1 MEKERR
7 PMSESELQEAVAR
20 LERGG
25 RYEPAVL
32 DLVREDYRFGLSK
45 AQIDIYLQSK
55 MDPERM
61 KIVSEILRRY
71 GEELAAVIVKCQPP
85 DIYRMWVSAE
95 YYEKGVPLETIEGVL
110 GEDQTA
116 YAMRRIYQQVLD
128 ETKKPDRV
136 TQPEAAT
143 CEVNQNQAVSEDV
156 VKELQKRLDEKDA
169 LITSQ
174 QERIHTLND
183 ALEQSR
189 REMAKKE
196 EELWEMRRAMDV
208 REVQRQEPEYVRS
221 VPVLEK
227 RAVSVSESGG
237 GRTGSAPEAGRKDTG
252 LAAMLGRFARK
263 EKAHQDM
270 VGLVANGNLSTGQ
283 LAMIRV
289 AMEKG
294 LREEQIHQL
303 ITSRVP
309 AEQMKEIIEIAVLEN
324 QMQ

>member
-1 MEKERR
+1 MEKERK

-61 KIVSEILRRY
+61 RIVSEILRRY
-71 GEELAAVIVKCQPP
+71 GEELAALIVKCQPS

-95 YYEKGVPLETIEGVL
+95 YFEKGVPLETIEGVL

-116 YAMRRIYQQVLD
+116 YAMRRIYQQVLE

-143 CEVNQNQAVSEDV
+143 CEVNQNHAVSEDV
-156 VKELQKRLDEKDA
+156 VKELQKRLEEKDA
-169 LITSQ
+169 LIAEQ
-174 QERIHTLND
+174 QAGIRQIND

-189 REMAKKE
+189 RELAKKE

-208 REVQRQEPEYVRS
+208 REVQRQEPEYAR
-221 VPVLEK
+221 PVSGLQKTETHATENQTDS
-227 RAVSVSESGG
+227 RQLAQES
-237 GRTGSAPEAGRKDTG
+237 GRKDTG

>member
-1 MEKERR
+1 MEQERK

-20 LERGG
+20 LGRGG
-25 RYEPAVL
+25 RYDPAVL

-55 MDPERM
+55 MDPQRM
-61 KIVSEILRRY
+61 RIVSEILRRY
-71 GEELAAVIVKCQPP
+71 GEKLAEVIVKCQPP

-95 YYEKGVPLETIEGVL
+95 YFEKGVSLETIESVL
-110 GEDQTA
+110 SEDRTA
-116 YAMRRIYQQVLD
+116 YAMRRVYQKVLEQTKQQKEETQKTDQVSASMD
-128 ETKKPDRV
+128 
-136 TQPEAAT
+136 
-143 CEVNQNQAVSEDV
+143 AVMADM
-156 VKELQKRLDEKDA
+156 QKRLDEKDA

-174 QERIHTLND
+174 QAGIRQIND

-189 REMAKKE
+189 RELAKKE
-196 EELWEMRRAMDV
+196 EELWKMRRAMDV
-208 REVQRQEPEYVRS
+208 REVQRQEVVDR
-221 VPVLEK
+221 
-227 RAVSVSESGG
+227 R
-237 GRTGSAPEAGRKDTG
+237 DTG

-263 EKAHQDM
+263 EKVHQDM
-270 VGLVANGNLSTGQ
+270 VGLVANGNLSTEQ

-294 LREEQIHQL
+294 LKEEQIHQL

-324 QMQ
+324 KMQ

>member
-1 MEKERR
+1 MEQERK

-61 KIVSEILRRY
+61 RIVSEILRRY

-95 YYEKGVPLETIEGVL
+95 YYEKGVPLETIESVL
-110 GEDQTA
+110 REDQTA

-143 CEVNQNQAVSEDV
+143 CKEHQNHAASEDE

-169 LITSQ
+169 LIISQ

-189 REMAKKE
+189 RELAKKE
-196 EELWEMRRAMDV
+196 EELWEMRRVMDV

-227 RAVSVSESGG
+227 TAVSVSERGG
-237 GRTGSAPEAGRKDTG
+237 GRTESAPEAGRKDTG

-294 LREEQIHQL
+294 LKEEQIHQL

>member
-1 MEKERR
+1 MEKERK

-25 RYEPAVL
+25 RYAPEVL

-55 MDPERM
+55 MDLERM
-61 KIVSEILRRY
+61 RIVSEILRRY
-71 GEELAAVIVKCQPP
+71 DEELAAVIVKCQPP

-95 YYEKGVPLETIEGVL
+95 YFEKGVSLETIESVL
-110 GEDQTA
+110 GEDRTA
-116 YAMRRIYQQVLD
+116 YAMRRIYQKVLE
-128 ETKKPDRV
+128 ETGKQKEEPQKTAPVSRASMD
-136 TQPEAAT
+136 
-143 CEVNQNQAVSEDV
+143 AVVADM
-156 VKELQKRLDEKDA
+156 QKRLDEKDA
-169 LITSQ
+169 LISSQ
-174 QERIHTLND
+174 QASIRQING

-189 REMAKKE
+189 RELAKKE
-196 EELWEMRRAMDV
+196 EEMWEMRRAMDV
-208 REVQRQEPEYVRS
+208 RGVQRQEPEYVRS
-221 VPVLEK
+221 APVLEK
-227 RAVSVSESGG
+227 TAVSVAESSG
-237 GRTGSAPEAGRKDTG
+237 GRTESASEAGRRNTG
-252 LAAMLGRFARK
+252 LAAMLGRLARK

-270 VGLVANGNLSTGQ
+270 VGLVANGNLSTEQ

-294 LREEQIHQL
+294 LKEEQIHQL

>member
-1 MEKERR
+1 MEQERK

-25 RYEPAVL
+25 RYAPEVL

-71 GEELAAVIVKCQPP
+71 DEELAAVIVKCQPP

-95 YYEKGVPLETIEGVL
+95 YFEKGVSLETIESVL
-110 GEDQTA
+110 DEDRTA
-116 YAMRRIYQQVLD
+116 YAMRRIYQKVLE

-136 TQPEAAT
+136 TQPESAT
-143 CEVNQNQAVSEDV
+143 CEEHQNHAASEDE
-156 VKELQKRLDEKDA
+156 VKELQKRLGEKDA

-174 QERIHTLND
+174 QERIQTLND

-189 REMAKKE
+189 RELAKKE

-208 REVQRQEPEYVRS
+208 REVQRQKPEYARS
-221 VPVLEK
+221 VPGLEK
-227 RAVSVSESGG
+227 TAVSVAKSGG
-237 GRTGSAPEAGRKDTG
+237 GRAKPAPAAGRRDTG
-252 LAAMLGRFARK
+252 LAAMLGRLARK

-324 QMQ
+324 KMQ

>member
-1 MEKERR
+1 MEKERK

-25 RYEPAVL
+25 RYEPEVL

-71 GEELAAVIVKCQPP
+71 DEELAAVIVKCQPP

-95 YYEKGVPLETIEGVL
+95 YFEKGVSLETIESVL
-110 GEDQTA
+110 GEDRTA
-116 YAMRRIYQQVLD
+116 YAMRRIYQKVLE
-128 ETKKPDRV
+128 ETKQPDRV
-136 TQPEAAT
+136 TQPETAA
-143 CEVNQNQAVSEDV
+143 CEEHQNHAASEDE

-174 QERIHTLND
+174 QERIHTLNG

-189 REMAKKE
+189 RELAKKE

-208 REVQRQEPEYVRS
+208 REVQRQEFESARS
-221 VPVLEK
+221 VPGFQKTDTLVTENQTDSRQL
-227 RAVSVSESGG
+227 AQESG
-237 GRTGSAPEAGRKDTG
+237 RRDAG
-252 LAAMLGRFARK
+252 LAAMLGRLARK

-270 VGLVANGNLSTGQ
+270 VGLVANGNLSTEQ

-294 LREEQIHQL
+294 LKEEQIHQL

-324 QMQ
+324 QMK

>member
-61 KIVSEILRRY
+61 RIVSEILRRY

-95 YYEKGVPLETIEGVL
+95 YFEKGVPLETIEGVL

-143 CEVNQNQAVSEDV
+143 CEVNQNHAVSEDV

-169 LITSQ
+169 LIAEQ
-174 QERIHTLND
+174 QAGIRQIND

-189 REMAKKE
+189 RELAKKE

-227 RAVSVSESGG
+227 TAVSVSESGG
-237 GRTGSAPEAGRKDTG
+237 GRTESAPEARRKDTG
-252 LAAMLGRFARK
+252 LVAMLGRFARK

>member
-1 MEKERR
+1 MEQERK
-7 PMSESELQEAVAR
+7 PMSELELQEAVAR

-32 DLVREDYRFGLSK
+32 DLVREDYRYGLSK

-71 GEELAAVIVKCQPP
+71 DEELAAVIVKCQPP

-95 YYEKGVPLETIEGVL
+95 YFEKGVPLETIESVL
-110 GEDQTA
+110 DEDRTA
-116 YAMRRIYQQVLD
+116 YAMRRIYQRVLE

-136 TQPEAAT
+136 PQPESAT
-143 CEVNQNQAVSEDV
+143 CEEHQNHAALEDV

-169 LITSQ
+169 LISSQ
-174 QERIHTLND
+174 QASIRQTND

-189 REMAKKE
+189 RELAKKE

-208 REVQRQEPEYVRS
+208 REVRRQEPEDVRS

-227 RAVSVSESGG
+227 TAVSVAESSG
-237 GRTGSAPEAGRKDTG
+237 GRTESASEAGRRDTG
-252 LAAMLGRFARK
+252 LAAMLGRLARK

-270 VGLVANGNLSTGQ
+270 VGLVANGNLSTEQ

-324 QMQ
+324 QMK

>member
-1 MEKERR
+1 MEQERK

-45 AQIDIYLQSK
+45 AQIDIYLQSR

-61 KIVSEILRRY
+61 RIVSEILRRY
-71 GEELAAVIVKCQPP
+71 GEELAVVIVKCQPP

-116 YAMRRIYQQVLD
+116 YAMRRIYQKVLE
-128 ETKKPDRV
+128 ETKQPDRV
-136 TQPEAAT
+136 PQPETAT
-143 CEVNQNQAVSEDV
+143 CEEHQNHAASEDE

-169 LITSQ
+169 LIISQ
-174 QERIHTLND
+174 QERIQTLND

-189 REMAKKE
+189 RELAKKE

-237 GRTGSAPEAGRKDTG
+237 GRTESASEAGHKDTG
-252 LAAMLGRFARK
+252 LAAMLGRLARK

-270 VGLVANGNLSTGQ
+270 VGLVANGNLSTEQ

-294 LREEQIHQL
+294 LKEEQIHQL

>member
-1 MEKERR
+1 MEQERK

-45 AQIDIYLQSK
+45 AQIDIYLQSR

-61 KIVSEILRRY
+61 RIVSEILRRY
-71 GEELAAVIVKCQPP
+71 GEELAVVIVKCQPP

-95 YYEKGVPLETIEGVL
+95 YFEKGVALETIESVL
-110 GEDQTA
+110 GEDRTA
-116 YAMRRIYQQVLD
+116 YAMRRIYQKVLE
-128 ETKKPDRV
+128 ETGKQKEEPQKTDPVSR
-136 TQPEAAT
+136 ASMD
-143 CEVNQNQAVSEDV
+143 AVVADM
-156 VKELQKRLDEKDA
+156 QKRLDEKDA
-169 LITSQ
+169 LISSQ
-174 QERIHTLND
+174 QASIRQIND

-189 REMAKKE
+189 RELAKKE

-227 RAVSVSESGG
+227 MAVSVGESNG
-237 GRTGSAPEAGRKDTG
+237 GRTEPAPAAGRRDTG
-252 LAAMLGRFARK
+252 LAAMLGRLARK

-270 VGLVANGNLSTGQ
+270 VGLVANGNLSTEQ

-324 QMQ
+324 KMQ

>member
-20 LERGG
+20 LERAG

-32 DLVREDYRFGLSK
+32 DLVREGYRYGLSK

-61 KIVSEILRRY
+61 RIVSEILRRY

-95 YYEKGVPLETIEGVL
+95 YFEKGVPLETIESVL
-110 GEDQTA
+110 DEDQTA
-116 YAMRRIYQQVLD
+116 YAMRRIYQQGLK
-128 ETKKPDRV
+128 ETKEPDRV

-143 CEVNQNQAVSEDV
+143 CEEHQNHAVSEDV

-169 LITSQ
+169 LIAEQ
-174 QERIHTLND
+174 QAGIRQIND

-189 REMAKKE
+189 RELAKKK

-208 REVQRQEPEYVRS
+208 REVQRQEPEVAERN
-221 VPVLEK
+221 
-227 RAVSVSESGG
+227 
-237 GRTGSAPEAGRKDTG
+237 DTG
-252 LAAMLGRFARK
+252 LAAMLGRLARK

-294 LREEQIHQL
+294 LKEEQIHQL

>member
-1 MEKERR
+1 MEQERK

-25 RYEPAVL
+25 RYEPEVL

-95 YYEKGVPLETIEGVL
+95 YFEKGVPLETIESVL
-110 GEDQTA
+110 DEDRTA
-116 YAMRRIYQQVLD
+116 YAMCRIYQKVLE

-136 TQPEAAT
+136 PQPESAT
-143 CEVNQNQAVSEDV
+143 CEEHQNHAASEDE
-156 VKELQKRLDEKDA
+156 VKELQKRLGEKDA

-174 QERIHTLND
+174 QERIHTLNG

-189 REMAKKE
+189 RELAKKE

-208 REVQRQEPEYVRS
+208 REVHRQEPEYVRS

-227 RAVSVSESGG
+227 TAVSVRESGG
-237 GRTGSAPEAGRKDTG
+237 GRTEPAPAAGYRDTG
-252 LAAMLGRFARK
+252 LAAMLGRLARK

-270 VGLVANGNLSTGQ
+270 VGLVANGNLSTEQ

>member
-1 MEKERR
+1 MEKERK

-25 RYEPAVL
+25 RYEPEVL
-32 DLVREDYRFGLSK
+32 DLVREDYRYGLSK

-61 KIVSEILRRY
+61 RIVSEILRRY
-71 GEELAAVIVKCQPP
+71 DEELAAVIVKCQPP

-95 YYEKGVPLETIEGVL
+95 YFEKGVALETIESVL
-110 GEDQTA
+110 GEDRTA
-116 YAMRRIYQQVLD
+116 YAMRRIYQKVLE
-128 ETKKPDRV
+128 ETKQPVRV
-136 TQPEAAT
+136 SQPESVTCGEHQNHAA
-143 CEVNQNQAVSEDV
+143 SEDE

-169 LITSQ
+169 LIISQ
-174 QERIHTLND
+174 QASIRQIND
-183 ALEQSR
+183 ALEKSR
-189 REMAKKE
+189 RELAKKE

-208 REVQRQEPEYVRS
+208 REVQRQETEVAERN
-221 VPVLEK
+221 
-227 RAVSVSESGG
+227 
-237 GRTGSAPEAGRKDTG
+237 DTG
-252 LAAMLGRFARK
+252 LVAMLGRLARK

-270 VGLVANGNLSTGQ
+270 VGLVANGNLSTEQ

-294 LREEQIHQL
+294 LKEEQIHQL

-324 QMQ
+324 KMQ